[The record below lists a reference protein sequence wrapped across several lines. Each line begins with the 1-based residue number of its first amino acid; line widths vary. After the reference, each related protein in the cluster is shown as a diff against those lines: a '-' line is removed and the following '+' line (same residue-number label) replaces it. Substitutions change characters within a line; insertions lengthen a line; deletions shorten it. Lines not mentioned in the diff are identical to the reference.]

1 MKNVST
7 DREGV
12 RNGGREWGVLKEE
25 HFEIGKFLVED
36 IERFFSYPH
45 DTNKYLNL
53 VKMIR

>member
-7 DREGV
+7 DRGGV

-36 IERFFSYPH
+36 IERVCSYPH

-53 VKMIR
+53 VKIIR